1 VLTFNFFLNE
11 VGLNPAKVKLAR
23 HKDRR
28 AKRGRTPYDLWKAKD
43 PDFEEYQRI
52 QSKDRFKHATHLA
65 SFVVT
70 PQQETMFIG
79 LYSVDGLLP
88 MPPGKHDPITG
99 QDVSRFVGKD
109 GNASSLFY
117 YSLTRTTLLAEYTER
132 MFIDWNN
139 PIQWAQWAKQDKRV
153 VEIRRQREEPAFP
166 GFIQFPPTTFEAL
179 DALPDPWKTALR
191 AAKGIYVLVCTKT
204 GVYTKA
210 GKLYVG
216 SASGSDGFWG
226 RWQEYFQTGHGG
238 NEGLKLDPNA
248 EYQVSIVEVAGSSAD
263 VPEIIALENRWKDK
277 LRSRDFGNLNWPEL
291 RDKKLGQE
299 LGAAPQPL
307 PD

>member
-1 VLTFNFFLNE
+1 MLTFSFFLKG
-11 VGLNPAKVKLAR
+11 VGLDPAKVKLAR

-52 QSKDRFKHATHLA
+52 QSKDRFKRATHLA

-70 PQQETMFIG
+70 PQHETMFIG

-99 QDVSRFVGKD
+99 EDVSRFVSPAGTV
-109 GNASSLFY
+109 SRLYY
-117 YSLTRTTLLAEYTER
+117 YSLTKIELLAEYAGKL
-132 MFIDWNN
+132 FIEWDN
-139 PIQWAQWAKQDKRV
+139 PIVWAQWAKHDKAV
-153 VEIRRQREEPAFP
+153 VEIRRQIEEPSFP
-166 GFIQFPPTTFEAL
+166 GFIKFPPTTFERL
-179 DALPDPWKTALR
+179 DALPDSWKTALS
-191 AAKGIYVLVCTKT
+191 AARGVYVLVCTKT
-204 GVYTKA
+204 GKI
-210 GKLYVG
+210 YVG

-238 NEGLKLDPNA
+238 NEGMKVVPNA

-277 LRSRDFGNLNWPEL
+277 LRSREFENLNWPER
-291 RDKKLGQE
+291 RDKKSGQE
-299 LGAAPQPL
+299 LRAGL
-307 PD
+307 LTNC

>member
-1 VLTFNFFLNE
+1 VLTFNFFLKE
-11 VGLNPAKVKLAR
+11 IGLDPSKVKLAR

-52 QSKDRFKHATHLA
+52 QSKDRFKHAAHLA

-99 QDVSRFVGKD
+99 EDVSRLVDTD
-109 GNASSLFY
+109 GNVSSLFY
-117 YSLTRTTLLAEYTER
+117 YSLTKTDLLAEYTER
-132 MFIDWNN
+132 MFIEWNN
-139 PIQWAQWAKQDKRV
+139 PIQWAQWATQDKPV
-153 VEIRRQREEPAFP
+153 VEIRRQREEPRFP
-166 GFIQFPPTTFEAL
+166 GFMGFPPRTFEAL
-179 DALPDPWKTALR
+179 DALPDSWKTALR
-191 AAKGIYVLVCTKT
+191 AARGIYVLVCTKT
-204 GVYTKA
+204 GMHTKA
-210 GKLYVG
+210 GKLYIG

-226 RWQEYFQTGHGG
+226 RWQAYLQTGHGD
-238 NEGLKLDPNA
+238 NEALKLDPKA
-248 EYQVSIVEVAGSSAD
+248 EYQVSIVEVVGSSAD

-277 LRSRDFGNLNWPEL
+277 LRSRDFGNMNWPEL

-299 LGAAPQPL
+299 LITELLLSA
-307 PD
+307 